1 MTEHTDSTT
10 TTTTATG
17 PAGACAAFSEALD
30 RLERSLDAQ
39 ILVSQD
45 RCVDGLLDLYNA
57 APNELIRSLVAD
69 IIDDIR
75 HLSAVRASTVQGRL
89 MEVTA
94 ATSVELA
101 FC

>member
-10 TTTTATG
+10 TTTLTTG
-17 PAGACAAFSEALD
+17 PGAAFTEALT
-30 RLERSLDAQ
+30 RLERTLDAQ

-57 APNELIRSLVAD
+57 APTELIRSLVAD
-69 IIDDIR
+69 ILDDIR

>member
-1 MTEHTDSTT
+1 MTEHTDSNTT
-10 TTTTATG
+10 TTTGPGAAGPCTAFT
-17 PAGACAAFSEALD
+17 EALD
-30 RLERSLDAQ
+30 RLERSLDTQ

-57 APNELIRSLVAD
+57 SPTELIRSLVAD
-69 IIDDIR
+69 ILDDIR

>member
-10 TTTTATG
+10 TTTTTTTTG
-17 PAGACAAFSEALD
+17 PGAAFTEALT
-30 RLERSLDAQ
+30 RLEHSLDTQ

-57 APNELIRSLVAD
+57 APTELIRSLVAD

>member
-10 TTTTATG
+10 TATTVATG
-17 PAGACAAFSEALD
+17 PGAAFCEALT
-30 RLERSLDAQ
+30 RLERTLDAQ

-57 APNELIRSLVAD
+57 APTELIRSLVAD

>member
-1 MTEHTDSTT
+1 MTKHTDSTT
-10 TTTTATG
+10 ATTTG
-17 PAGACAAFSEALD
+17 PCAAFTDALT

-57 APNELIRSLVAD
+57 APTELIRSLVAD
-69 IIDDIR
+69 ILDDIR